1 MRLEKDSDNVKVII
15 DSLNIKR
22 SEKLKTEEQQEATAE
37 NAPLKCDQEEIT
49 DLSTTLLLES
59 DEEEVKEGKE
69 SKILIPNKLLTR
81 LYLHK

>member
-37 NAPLKCDQEEIT
+37 KAPLKCDQEEIT

-59 DEEEVKEGKE
+59 DEEEVKGKE

-81 LYLHK
+81 LY

>member
-1 MRLEKDSDNVKVII
+1 MRLEKDSDHDKVII

-22 SEKLKTEEQQEATAE
+22 SEKLKTEEPQEATAE
-37 NAPLKCDQEEIT
+37 KAPLKCDQEEIT

-59 DEEEVKEGKE
+59 DEEEVKGKE

-81 LYLHK
+81 LY

>member
-1 MRLEKDSDNVKVII
+1 MRLEKDSDHDKVII

-22 SEKLKTEEQQEATAE
+22 SEKLKTEEPQEATAE
-37 NAPLKCDQEEIT
+37 KAPLKCDQEEIT